1 MSGFSEKRVR
11 MAARLFFVMFF
22 LVYMC
27 NADRVYHAVSGKFH
41 VEKLPDTFSLP
52 ARGDLPMLFLF
63 DYHPVNKK
71 FKEGIVIRGRLSPFA
86 NTSGIAKARVF
97 FRSPDAL
104 YEVIGTRYSFLPDV
118 LTGGMDF
125 FVSTAALER
134 GVYTTGFYVRD
145 DEGERFVW
153 LDSVF
158 EKVAGGPVEYRARP
172 VALGPAMASKDVKF
186 ALEKIDKE
194 DYGFVLQGW
203 VVLDNAEMEDYNA
216 YIKIRDSKGDVKT
229 FYAPL
234 YTRMDIASLYADIR
248 AANSGF
254 QVLVPEDE
262 GTPGKYSIKVI
273 VKSRKTGEVL
283 ESVQTETRNF

>member
-11 MAARLFFVMFF
+11 MAAWLFFVMFF
-22 LVYMC
+22 LVYMF

-41 VEKLPDTFSLP
+41 VAKSPDTFSLP
-52 ARGDLPMLFLF
+52 ARGDLPMLSFF
-63 DYHPVNKK
+63 DYHPVNNK
-71 FKEGIVIRGRLSPFA
+71 FKEGIVIRGMLSPFA
-86 NTSGIAKARVF
+86 NTSGQAKARVF

-104 YEVIGTRYSFLPDV
+104 YEVIGNRYSFLPDS
-118 LTGGMDF
+118 LYGGMDF
-125 FVSTAALER
+125 FVSTAALDK
-134 GVYTTGFYVRD
+134 GVYTAGLYVRD

-158 EKVAGGPVEYRARP
+158 EKVAGGPVKYGARP
-172 VALGPAMASKDVKF
+172 VALGLAKASRDVTF
-186 ALEKIDKE
+186 ALELCSKE
-194 DYGFVLQGW
+194 DDGLVLRGW

-216 YIKIRDSKGDVKT
+216 YITIRDTRGVAKI

-254 QVLVPEDE
+254 EILVPEDE
-262 GTPGKYSIKVI
+262 CAPGKYSIKVI